1 MFILAKNQNVLKSIP
16 TLTPALNKQR
26 VKPRPFHKRIEQ
38 IIGYGFILPTVI
50 LLSMF
55 VFYPFLQSVYLS
67 FFMTDPLGNIVG
79 FVGLQNY
86 VDLFTSKEFLGS
98 LKTTFLFA
106 IFTVPTG
113 IFISLLLAV
122 LTHNKL
128 KGMRIFQFIFALP
141 IAMSVGTS
149 SIIWLL
155 LFNPT
160 SGVLNYLLNLVGLE
174 SIQWLTDPNW
184 ALVSVS
190 MMTIWLSLGL
200 DYIILL
206 AGLQAIPKELYESA
220 KIDGA
225 GSFRIFS
232 KITIPMLSPT
242 IFFVLI
248 ISVIQA
254 LQAFGQFNILTGGG
268 PMKST
273 NVFVFSLYQEA
284 FVNFQ
289 FGLGSTRAFVLFVII
304 LLFTW
309 IQFKFGEK
317 KVHYQ

>member
-1 MFILAKNQNVLKSIP
+1 MAKNQNVLKSIP